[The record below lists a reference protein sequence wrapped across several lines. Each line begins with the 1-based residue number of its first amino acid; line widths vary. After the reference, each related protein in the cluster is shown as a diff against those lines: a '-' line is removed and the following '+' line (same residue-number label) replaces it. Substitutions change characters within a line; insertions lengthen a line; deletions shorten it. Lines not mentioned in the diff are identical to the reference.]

1 MRTLFISLLLSGLSS
16 MTMIN
21 SANLFIEAESFA
33 KKGGWVVD
41 QQFMDLMGS
50 SYLMAHGMGEPV
62 EDAQTEVTFPE
73 KGTYYV
79 YVRTYNWTSPWKD
92 GEGPGKF
99 SLYVGNK
106 KLASPLGC
114 EGNTWMWQAAG
125 KVTIKDVNMELRLHD
140 LTGFNGRCD
149 AIYFTT
155 EEGAVP
161 PSDVAALEK
170 FRREKLNLPEEAPL
184 AGEYDLVV
192 VGAGIAGMSA
202 AVSAARL
209 GCKVALLND
218 RPVIGGN
225 NSSEIRVHLGGRIE
239 AGPYKELG
247 NLQKEFGPTRGGN
260 AQPADYYEDQMKMD
274 WLLKEKN
281 VSLFTNYR
289 AIAVEKEGDRIT
301 AVIAKHIETGEEKR
315 FEAPLFSDCTG
326 DGTIGYLA
334 GADYRMGRESRDEFG
349 ESTAPEQADKMTM
362 GASVQWYSED
372 TKKPSSF
379 PLFEYGVDFNEK
391 NCEKVTMGEWTWETG
406 MNYDQIKDFER
417 IRDYGLMVVYSNWSY
432 LKNEM
437 KENDVYKN
445 RKLAWVAY
453 ISGKRESRRLMGDYI
468 LKEEDLRKH
477 VVHEDGS
484 AASTWS
490 IDLHYPDPKNTENF
504 PGQEFKSIA
513 KHINIYPYP
522 IPYRCLYSR
531 NIDNLFMAGRNISVT
546 HVALGTVRVM
556 RTTGMMGEVVGMAA
570 SICKK
575 YQVNPRGVY
584 QSHLPELK
592 ELMKEGVGQ
601 KGLPNNQQYNEGG
614 TLKEKPVVR

>member
-125 KVTIKDVNMELRLHD
+125 KVTIKDVNTELRLHD

-170 FRREKLNLPEEAPL
+170 FRRKKLNLPAEAPL

-247 NLQKEFGPTRGGN
+247 NLQK
-260 AQPADYYEDQMKMD
+260 
-274 WLLKEKN
+274 
-281 VSLFTNYR
+281 
-289 AIAVEKEGDRIT
+289 
-301 AVIAKHIETGEEKR
+301 
-315 FEAPLFSDCTG
+315 
-326 DGTIGYLA
+326 
-334 GADYRMGRESRDEFG
+334 
-349 ESTAPEQADKMTM
+349 
-362 GASVQWYSED
+362 
-372 TKKPSSF
+372 
-379 PLFEYGVDFNEK
+379 
-391 NCEKVTMGEWTWETG
+391 
-406 MNYDQIKDFER
+406 
-417 IRDYGLMVVYSNWSY
+417 
-432 LKNEM
+432 
-437 KENDVYKN
+437 
-445 RKLAWVAY
+445 
-453 ISGKRESRRLMGDYI
+453 
-468 LKEEDLRKH
+468 
-477 VVHEDGS
+477 
-484 AASTWS
+484 
-490 IDLHYPDPKNTENF
+490 
-504 PGQEFKSIA
+504 
-513 KHINIYPYP
+513 
-522 IPYRCLYSR
+522 
-531 NIDNLFMAGRNISVT
+531 
-546 HVALGTVRVM
+546 
-556 RTTGMMGEVVGMAA
+556 
-570 SICKK
+570 
-575 YQVNPRGVY
+575 
-584 QSHLPELK
+584 
-592 ELMKEGVGQ
+592 
-601 KGLPNNQQYNEGG
+601 
-614 TLKEKPVVR
+614 